1 MIKIKPMASVEN
13 KNIMSGKLHV
23 QVEFQLKEKKYDVPF
38 MKHLDIMNQRIP
50 VSSMKVTLPP

>member
-23 QVEFQLKEKKYDVPF
+23 QVAFKLKEKKYDVSF
-38 MKHLDIMNQRIP
+38 MKHLDIMNQQIP
-50 VSSMKVTLPP
+50 VSSMKVTIPP